1 MPKFNKPKVNQPK
14 VNKSKV
20 NKPKLDDRPAQSKS
34 LPSQSELPPVQLD
47 ETIVAGRRPK
57 PVNDF
62 QRLLEELS
70 ELRATYEPE
79 ALGHLLPKP
88 EFNAE
93 QFEIRISKI
102 FRVQDIDVSTETLI
116 KYLDYLKHNLH
127 FPCYVTGIEDFEW
140 EEEYVIG
147 EKSKKEYARLK
158 KTQPSYTDTFKIDR
172 PEDLVFQE
180 DDIFVNVERVG
191 DCRKFTLPLSD
202 LEAVDASSPNNQLL
216 DDYAV
221 WFINY

>member
-1 MPKFNKPKVNQPK
+1 MPKFNKPKVNKSK

-20 NKPKLDDRPAQSKS
+20 NQSKLDDRPDRSKS

-57 PVNDF
+57 PVNEF

-70 ELRATYEPE
+70 ELSATYEPE
-79 ALGHLLPKP
+79 ALRHLPPQP

-102 FRVQDIDVSTETLI
+102 FRVQNIDVSRENLI
-116 KYLDYLKHNLH
+116 KYLDYLKQNLH

-140 EEEYVIG
+140 EEGYVIG
-147 EKSKKEYARLK
+147 EGSKKEYARLK
-158 KTQPSYTDTFKIDR
+158 KTQPSYTDTFTITR
-172 PEDLVFQE
+172 LEDLVLQE
-180 DDIFVNVERVG
+180 DDIFVKVERVG
-191 DCRKFTLPLSD
+191 DCRTFTLPLSD
-202 LEAVDASSPNNQLL
+202 LESVDASSPNNQLL